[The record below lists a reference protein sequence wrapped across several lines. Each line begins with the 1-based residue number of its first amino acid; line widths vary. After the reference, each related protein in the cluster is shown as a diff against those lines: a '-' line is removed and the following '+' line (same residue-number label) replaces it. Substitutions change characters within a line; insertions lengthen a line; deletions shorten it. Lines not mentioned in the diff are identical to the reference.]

1 MCTHP
6 LQPGCPRVRR
16 VVGPIDQAAQLLL
29 KSDDI
34 RRQLRD
40 PATWRSKCSRLCL
53 RNARSHQSCFV
64 AVHQTRG
71 DEERMSTLVQTA
83 ATRCCICHAKPAQ
96 SAWPWLEVLPASTR
110 RPPRLWRRCSAA
122 APGSGTAGAR
132 WVRGR
137 RRRRRRS
144 ARTAPARRSCRQRP
158 AGALKSSCLLAPS
171 SDDCASLQLSS
182 SSMSS
187 CLSAMLESTS
197 QP

>member
-40 PATWRSKCSRLCL
+40 PATCRSKCSRLCL
-53 RNARSHQSCFV
+53 RNARSHQSCSV
-64 AVHQTRG
+64 AVHQSRG

-96 SAWPWLEVLPASTR
+96 GACSDLSCC
-110 RPPRLWRRCSAA
+110 PPRPCVLLVGGSAA
-122 APGSGTAGAR
+122 QPRHRVQARSVHGGAADADGAGAAAHELPLHAGLAAR
-132 WVRGR
+132 ALQL
-137 RRRRRRS
+137 RS
-144 ARTAPARRSCRQRP
+144 KTIMPAR
-158 AGALKSSCLLAPS
+158 
-171 SDDCASLQLSS
+171 
-182 SSMSS
+182 
-187 CLSAMLESTS
+187 S
-197 QP
+197 QQQ